1 MAGDDARQ
9 PLPATEPG
17 NQDGEPAADAL
28 TQAVAWPLSLWL
40 VRLLA
45 GVVAFGLFASAA
57 LVLVCRFSPGPAS
70 FGSDCTGAA
79 AGFDRRFS
87 ESLQT
92 VVTLLA
98 GKALRPD

>member
-1 MAGDDARQ
+1 MAGDDERDS
-9 PLPATEPG
+9 LPATEPG
-17 NQDGEPAADAL
+17 DQDEAPAAEDPP
-28 TQAVAWPLSLWL
+28 QVVPWPLSLWL

-45 GVVAFGLFASAA
+45 GVVAFGLAASAA
-57 LVLVCRFSPGPAS
+57 LVMVCRFAPGPS
-70 FGSDCTGAA
+70 SLGIECTGAA

-92 VVTLLA
+92 IVTLLA

>member
-1 MAGDDARQ
+1 MAADDARNS
-9 PLPATEPG
+9 LPATGPG
-17 NQDGEPAADAL
+17 DQDGETAADDL
-28 TQAVAWPLSLWL
+28 PQAVEWPLSLWL

-45 GVVAFGLFASAA
+45 GVVAFGLVASAA
-57 LVLVCRFSPGPAS
+57 LVIVCRFAPGPAS
-70 FGSDCTGAA
+70 FGADCTGAA